1 MEIGE
6 MQNRLQLL
14 EAKVLV
20 TSTLVSTLLKTH
32 PDPAALRD
40 QWHRERSWMEATVVH
55 VWNERETGDE
65 QRSELEH
72 IRNEFSHAGEQIDRL
87 LPPP

>member
-20 TSTLVSTLLKTH
+20 TSTLVSALLKTH
-32 PDPAALRD
+32 PNPAELRD
-40 QWHRERSWMEATVVH
+40 QWHQERSWMEATVVR
-55 VWNERETGDE
+55 VWNEQGTGAE

-72 IRNEFSHAGEQIDRL
+72 IRNEFSHAGERIDRL
-87 LPPP
+87 LPLA